1 TFTNTSE
8 GNAAFNEFTATGGS
22 LPSDGM
28 VGVEAVTT
36 IIPAPGNTEMAMSST
51 TRYDANGLPVSGN
64 TQIHDGGTEVMS
76 VSHTFDVD
84 GNEDLAQRTY
94 TYTLTPRD
102 ENDVALLQHLFPEDG
117 PFEIDQTYSV
127 TMSESEMQAL
137 RVTATEA
144 GGLGLLSDEARSAD
158 GPEAN

>member
-1 TFTNTSE
+1 
-8 GNAAFNEFTATGGS
+8 
-22 LPSDGM
+22 
-28 VGVEAVTT
+28 
-36 IIPAPGNTEMAMSST
+36 PGNTEMAMSST

-144 GGLGLLSDEARSAD
+144 GGLGLLSDETRRAD
-158 GPEAN
+158 GPEANLLFALDMATHHNQQGAIDNLRKAIDYYNACNDASF